1 MEEQMYSYR
10 YPHPAVATDCVI
22 FGFDGV
28 KLKVLLV
35 ERGGEPYKGMWAFP
49 GGFLRMDETAEQG
62 ALRELKEET
71 DLSPYYIEQFHCFS
85 DPHRDP
91 RERVL
96 SIAFLALVKIAE
108 VKGGD
113 DAAQA
118 EWFSM
123 DEIPQLAFDH
133 DHILRMALDKLRER
147 IHFPSARPTSSA
159 STETSTTNSSR
170 KVSDWNSDNRQAYE
184 NKRFFGDTKQNHG
197 TLKFRGIRFRQQS
210 AGVSWWRRS
219 THGYG
224 QVWCRM
230 GSRCRSHR
238 PVLCHPHHAGR
249 SGNHQ
254 ALRG

>member
-147 IHFPSARPTSSA
+147 IHFQPVGFELLPQ
-159 STETSTTNSSR
+159 
-170 KVSDWNSDNRQAYE
+170 K
-184 NKRFFGDTKQNHG
+184 F
-197 TLKFRGIRFRQQS
+197 TLKELQMLYEAILGVHFDRRNFTKKMLHLDILTQLDETVWPTLKRKANLFCFNRDKYNELKQKGFRLEF
-210 AGVSWWRRS
+210 
-219 THGYG
+219 
-224 QVWCRM
+224 
-230 GSRCRSHR
+230 
-238 PVLCHPHHAGR
+238 
-249 SGNHQ
+249 
-254 ALRG
+254 

>member
-113 DAAQA
+113 DAARA

-147 IHFPSARPTSSA
+147 IHFQPVGFELLPQ
-159 STETSTTNSSR
+159 
-170 KVSDWNSDNRQAYE
+170 K
-184 NKRFFGDTKQNHG
+184 F
-197 TLKFRGIRFRQQS
+197 TLKELQMLYEAILGVHFDRRNFTKKMLHLDILTQLDETVWPTPKRKANLFCFNRDKDNELKQKGFRLEF
-210 AGVSWWRRS
+210 
-219 THGYG
+219 
-224 QVWCRM
+224 
-230 GSRCRSHR
+230 
-238 PVLCHPHHAGR
+238 
-249 SGNHQ
+249 
-254 ALRG
+254 